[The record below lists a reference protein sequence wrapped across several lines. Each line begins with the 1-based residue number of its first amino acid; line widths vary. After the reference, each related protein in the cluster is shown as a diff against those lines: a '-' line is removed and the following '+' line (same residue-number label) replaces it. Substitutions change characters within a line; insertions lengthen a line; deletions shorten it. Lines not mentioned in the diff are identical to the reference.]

1 MLTSVSELAKTGR
14 PRRADARRSAQ
25 AVLDAA
31 IVLLARHPD
40 ASMDDIASAAGV
52 ARQTVYAHYPNRDAL
67 LAAVIDRI
75 TADVL
80 VALADVDLDAGSA
93 TDALRRWLQASWQL
107 IEQYP
112 ILLSPVLAASDP
124 GADHDRHIPIIES
137 LYRLIQRGQ
146 QAGEF
151 DPAPTA
157 DWLVAATIGLGHT
170 AGQEASAGRMSV
182 IAAGAAFRNSV
193 LRIMLAAGDS

>member
-1 MLTSVSELAKTGR
+1 VSELGETGGR
-14 PRRADARRSAQ
+14 RRRADARRSAQ

-31 IVLLARHPD
+31 IVLLGRHHD

-52 ARQTVYAHYPNRDAL
+52 ARQTVYAHYPNREAL
-67 LAAVIDRI
+67 LGAVIDRI
-75 TADVL
+75 TAD
-80 VALADVDLDAGSA
+80 ALRTLDEVDLDGGSA
-93 TDALRRWLQASWQL
+93 TGALRRWLQASWQL

-112 ILLSPVLAASDP
+112 ILLSPVLASSDP
-124 GADHDRHIPIIES
+124 RTDHDRHIPIIEG

-146 QAGEF
+146 QVGEF
-151 DPAPTA
+151 DPAPAA
-157 DWLVAATIGLGHT
+157 DWLVAATIGLGHA

-182 IAAGAAFRNSV
+182 VAAGAAFRNSV

>member
-1 MLTSVSELAKTGR
+1 VSELDVTGGR
-14 PRRADARRSAQ
+14 RRRADARRSAQ
-25 AVLDAA
+25 TILDAT

-52 ARQTVYAHYPNRDAL
+52 ARQTVYAHYPNREAL

-80 VALADVDLDAGSA
+80 VALADIDNDADSA
-93 TDALRRWLQASWQL
+93 TEALRRWLRASWQL

-112 ILLSPVLAASDP
+112 ILLSPVLAVSDP
-124 GADHDRHIPIIES
+124 QSDHDRHVPIIES

-146 QAGEF
+146 QLGEF
-151 DPAPTA
+151 DPAPTP

-170 AGQEASAGRMSV
+170 AGQEASAGRMTV
-182 IAAGAAFRNSV
+182 TEAGAAFHNSV
-193 LRIMLAAGDS
+193 LRIVLAAGDL